1 MRRFDLI
8 EPSTLAEAAHILA
21 EEPEIKAIAGGTAL
35 LVLMK
40 QGVFLP
46 ERLVNLKKIR
56 DASYIDFDPAMGLR
70 LGALTPIFDVE
81 SHPLVRWHYPALAD
95 AAHKVAN
102 IRIRNLAT
110 IGGNLAHA
118 DSQSDPPAVLVALGA
133 RIGIIGPSGERR
145 VPIEAFL
152 RGTYETA
159 LEPGELIREIE
170 VPPPEPASVG
180 VYLKFVTRTAG
191 DRPCVGVAA
200 FARCDRGVVDAIR
213 VVVGAVNPVP
223 VRLVATE
230 EYLRG
235 RRADPAV
242 VEAAA
247 RLAAE
252 AVDPIDDDLRGSA
265 WYKRQVVPVL
275 VRRALEQVLGV
286 APSRE
291 GGS

>member
-8 EPSTLAEAAHILA
+8 EPSTLAEAARVLA
-21 EEPEIKAIAGGTAL
+21 GEPELKAIAGGTAL

-56 DASYIDFDPAMGLR
+56 EASYVDFDPVRGLR
-70 LGALTPIFDVE
+70 FGALTPISGIE
-81 SHPLVRWHYPALAD
+81 SHAAVRRHYHVLAD

-110 IGGNLAHA
+110 IGGNVAHA

-133 RIGIIGPSGERR
+133 RVAIVGPSGERW
-145 VPIEAFL
+145 VPIAEFL
-152 RGTYETA
+152 KGTYETA
-159 LEPGELIREIE
+159 LRPGELIREIA
-170 VPPPEPASVG
+170 VPPPAPEEEG

-200 FARCDRGVVDAIR
+200 FARCDRGVVESIR
-213 VVVGAVNPVP
+213 IVVGAVNPVP
-223 VRLVATE
+223 VRMTASE

-235 RRADPAV
+235 RHVSGRV
-242 VEAAA
+242 VEDAA
-247 RLAAE
+247 RLAAD
-252 AVDPIDDDLRGSA
+252 AVDPIDDDLRGSR

-275 VRRALEQVLGV
+275 VRRALERILGP
-286 APSRE
+286 AASRE
-291 GGS
+291 EGS